1 MAAII
6 ISSESEMSSSE
17 DSEFEREIEEAKR
30 RSILERSLNANVGE
44 GSADDVADEKMK
56 VMVTCI

>member
-1 MAAII
+1 MAVII

-17 DSEFEREIEEAKR
+17 DSEFEREIEEVKR
-30 RSILERSLNANVGE
+30 RSILEHSLNANVGE